1 MEQNENKAV
10 NAPKNDES
18 SKVMETTL
26 KDISTRLGTLETL
39 IGRITK
45 KEEEKKEVKNE
56 KLRY

>member
-1 MEQNENKAV
+1 MADENKDV
-10 NAPKNDES
+10 KVPKNDES
-18 SKVMETTL
+18 SKVMENTL

-45 KEEEKKEVKNE
+45 KDEEKKEVKNE

>member
-1 MEQNENKAV
+1 MADENKDV
-10 NAPKNDES
+10 KAPKNDES
-18 SKVMETTL
+18 SKAVENTL

-45 KEEEKKEVKNE
+45 KDEEKKEVKNE